1 MIGLGSDNKQKK
13 STGGCWDV
21 LLEAELGSTG
31 DRGAQVW
38 GGRDMDQP
46 QEQTG
51 NDDDDDD
58 DNDPQINPKMIGWLW
73 FS

>member
-1 MIGLGSDNKQKK
+1 M
-13 STGGCWDV
+13 
-21 LLEAELGSTG
+21 LLEAEFGSSG

-58 DNDPQINPKMIGWLW
+58 NDPQINPKMIGWLW
-73 FS
+73 IS